1 MQLVLIR
8 LRGTPLV
15 LRTLVLLAVVVAV
28 VLAVATRPP
37 VFQDHDYLDHADQ
50 RTLLG
55 LPNALDVL
63 SNLPFLLAGWLGF
76 RRSAALRGPQRTA
89 ARVAFAAIALVALGS
104 SYYHLEPGPARLL
117 VDRLPISLAFAAIF
131 AWVLGDRLGPR
142 FTTVALVPLL
152 LLSLFTLRI
161 WYGSGAL
168 DGDLR
173 PYGLVQALPLVA
185 LPLLIA
191 LFPGELDDRPLA
203 LALLLYGLAKLCELL
218 DAPIFALGE
227 VVSGHTLKHLL
238 AAAACLALVPR
249 KPAPGVRPSER
260 PMSTG

>member
-1 MQLVLIR
+1 MQVVLAR

-15 LRTLVLLAVVVAV
+15 LRALLLLVVVVTVVLLVA
-28 VLAVATRPP
+28 ARPP
-37 VFQDHDYLDHADQ
+37 VFQDQGYLDHADQ
-50 RTLLG
+50 RALLG
-55 LPNALDVL
+55 VPNALDVL

-104 SYYHLEPGPARLL
+104 GYYHLEPGPARLL

-142 FTTVALVPLL
+142 VTAVALWPLL
-152 LLSLFTLRI
+152 VLSLLTLRI

-173 PYGLVQALPLVA
+173 PYALVQALPLVA
-185 LPLLIA
+185 LPILIA
-191 LFPGELDDRPLA
+191 FFAGELDDRPLA

-218 DAPIFALGE
+218 DAPIFALGQ

-249 KPAPGVRPSER
+249 RPTPEVPPGGGR
-260 PMSTG
+260 